1 MYAKYDIYEDEFLE
15 LYLQF
20 INTVYLSWI
29 HTKVWEMMKELLKTF
44 GY

>member
-1 MYAKYDIYEDEFLE
+1 MYTKYDIYEEEFLE

-29 HTKVWEMMKELLKTF
+29 QRKVWEMMKELL
-44 GY
+44 

>member
-1 MYAKYDIYEDEFLE
+1 MYAKYDIYEEEFLE

-29 HTKVWEMMKELLKTF
+29 RIKVWEMMKELLKTF

>member
-1 MYAKYDIYEDEFLE
+1 MYTKYDIYEEEILE

-29 HTKVWEMMKELLKTF
+29 QRKVWEMMKELL
-44 GY
+44 